1 MVAAEGLSVL
11 RKLVMNIQWLP
22 IEESALARV
31 FMQLVLKGAFIESPV
46 SPTCRMCILWS
57 WRVVVYTQSRKD
69 NTVQ

>member
-46 SPTCRMCILWS
+46 SSTCRMCILWS